1 VILGS
6 SDYKVIFVSTQVLK
20 DETKSV
26 KTHSEQ
32 QSKRLC
38 DE

>member
-1 VILGS
+1 VILGT
-6 SDYKVIFVSTQVLK
+6 SDYKVIFVSTRVLK

-26 KTHSEQ
+26 KTYSEK
-32 QSKRLC
+32 QSKRFC